1 MFGRPKATTPQ
12 QEPAAA
18 AVEEV
23 RLGGKGRP
31 TPKRREVEQRN
42 RRPIVG
48 ATAAA
53 AGTKAERKAVRAAQ
67 RDALRAERAR
77 TRQALIT
84 GDERGLPLRD
94 RGPAK
99 RFARDAVDSRHNI
112 GEYFLPVA
120 LLAVILSLLPLG
132 RLSLLSLLLIYGTG
146 LLVALDCFLLRR
158 RVQRQAEER
167 FGATQAQGTGT
178 YAMMRALQ
186 LRRSRLP
193 RPQVDRG
200 SLLRR

>member
-1 MFGRPKATTPQ
+1 MFGRSKGTAPQ

-23 RLGGKGRP
+23 RVGGKGRP

-48 ATAAA
+48 ASPAPGAS
-53 AGTKAERKAVRAAQ
+53 KAERKAARAAQ

-84 GDERGLPLRD
+84 GDERNLPLRD

-99 RFARDAVDSRHNI
+99 RFARDYVDGRHNV

-120 LLAVILSLLPLG
+120 LIAVILSLLPLG
-132 RLSLLSLLLIYGTG
+132 QLSLLSLLLIYGTG
-146 LLVALDCFLLRR
+146 LLVAVDCYMLRR
-158 RVQRQAEER
+158 RVQRAADER
-167 FGATQAQGTGT
+167 FGATVAHGSGT

-193 RPQVDRG
+193 RPQVSRG
-200 SLLRR
+200 SLRAR